1 MQCFLR
7 IEIYQVLQVVQVIK
21 PTCRNSLKASL
32 TKSDAGLQY
41 KGSFGDKTTKIKRL
55 DSCKQLSQHLT
66 KRNRLSFV
74 TTSSSGKSQA
84 NHRKITGKLLPWR
97 PSHVSNYVKE
107 ELLVAC
113 RSPHALI
120 DLTTPPC
127 CQ

>member
-7 IEIYQVLQVVQVIK
+7 IDIYQVIQVIK

-66 KRNRLSFV
+66 KRNTDSVLSLLLL
-74 TTSSSGKSQA
+74 QA
-84 NHRKITGKLLPWR
+84 NHML
-97 PSHVSNYVKE
+97 
-107 ELLVAC
+107 
-113 RSPHALI
+113 
-120 DLTTPPC
+120 
-127 CQ
+127 